1 MRKYA
6 LIINSENE
14 VWCNMILRFEAMNMI
29 EAQLMAEAA
38 IEKEKEDHIKENDRK
53 FIIMENSL
61 KQLGEPCRT
70 ILKDFENLNER
81 T

>member
-1 MRKYA
+1 MRKYV

-38 IEKEKEDHIKENDRK
+38 IEKEKEDMEDMDDPDELTLYGSIYEYVDVRHI
-53 FIIMENSL
+53 
-61 KQLGEPCRT
+61 
-70 ILKDFENLNER
+70 
-81 T
+81 